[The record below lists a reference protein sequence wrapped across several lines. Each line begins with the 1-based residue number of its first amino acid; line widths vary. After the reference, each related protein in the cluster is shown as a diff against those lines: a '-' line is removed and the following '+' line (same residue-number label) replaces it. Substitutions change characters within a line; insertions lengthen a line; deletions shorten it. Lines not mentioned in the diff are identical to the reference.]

1 MSLDDIRRR
10 NGLQS
15 DKLTDRENVAINDNY
30 YLLTVYMRRKRL
42 MDSEW
47 RSDLHLPYV
56 NGVRKYFR
64 NEELQKYSI
73 KTIIWRTLDSYR
85 WNYYRAANRLK
96 RKPAGGVCSYDSIEE
111 YILYF
116 DRILDDMENIYTT
129 FEKQVISKLMA
140 EEILSIIVGERTRRI
155 VKMLMMGYK
164 KVEIIR
170 KLDSSYYEI
179 NKKIYEAR
187 KDVSKL
193 YR

>member
-1 MSLDDIRRR
+1 MSSDEIRRR
-10 NGLQS
+10 MDIQS

-116 DRILDDMENIYTT
+116 GDDMGNVYTS
-129 FEKQVISKLMA
+129 FEKQVISKLMI
-140 EEILSIIVGERTRRI
+140 ESILSEIVDKRTCRII
-155 VKMLMMGYK
+155 KMLMMGYK
-164 KVEIIR
+164 KGEIIR
-170 KLDSSYYEI
+170 KLNSSDYEI

>member
-1 MSLDDIRRR
+1 MEKRFAFAICEWSKEIFQER
-10 NGLQS
+10 G
-15 DKLTDRENVAINDNY
+15 VA
-30 YLLTVYMRRKRL
+30 
-42 MDSEW
+42 
-47 RSDLHLPYV
+47 
-56 NGVRKYFR
+56 
-64 NEELQKYSI
+64 KYSI